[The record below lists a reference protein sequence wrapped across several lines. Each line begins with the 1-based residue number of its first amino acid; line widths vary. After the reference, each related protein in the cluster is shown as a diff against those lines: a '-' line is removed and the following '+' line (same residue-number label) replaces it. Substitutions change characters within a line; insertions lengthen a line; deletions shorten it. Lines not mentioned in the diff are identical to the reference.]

1 MKINIA
7 RVLLGGLL
15 AGVVLNIGEYIVNEV
30 VLASEMKADFARFG
44 LPQPGP
50 DFIARAVIS
59 TFLLGIV
66 IVYLYAVIRSHYGPG
81 VKTAICAGLFAW
93 FFVYLYTGVI
103 YSGLG
108 HDVDEGFLDRTRLGR
123 RRVLGRS
130 HCGSLALQRGV
141 TSIRGASSPQCAAQE
156 SVRSQPRGASS

>member
-30 VLASEMKADFARFG
+30 ILGSEMKADFARFG

-50 DFIARAVIS
+50 DFIARAVIA

-103 YSGLG
+103 YNGLG
-108 HDVDEGFLDRTRLGR
+108 LMSMR
-123 RRVLGRS
+123 
-130 HCGSLALQRGV
+130 ALCIGLV
-141 TSIRGASSPQCAAQE
+141 WGAVEYSVAAIA
-156 SVRSQPRGASS
+156 GAWPYKEA

>member
-1 MKINIA
+1 MKINLS

-15 AGVVLNIGEYIVNEV
+15 AGVVLNIGEFIVNDF
-30 VLASEMKADFARFG
+30 VLASEIKADFARLS

-50 DFIARAVIS
+50 DFIAKAVIS

-66 IVYLYAVIRSHYGPG
+66 IVYLYAVIRSHYGAG

-93 FFVYLYTGVI
+93 FFAYLYTGVI

-108 HDVDEGFLDRTRLGR
+108 MMSMRAFWIGLVW
-123 RRVLGRS
+123 
-130 HCGSLALQRGV
+130 
-141 TSIRGASSPQCAAQE
+141 GAVEYSVAAIA
-156 SVRSQPRGASS
+156 GAWPYKEA